1 LKENVSKNDDTELS
15 FDIKGI
21 QECQCNRHPLLF
33 IDKVDQVVPGK
44 SARGKKSFTFN
55 EWFFPAHFE
64 DDPSV
69 PGFIQVE
76 SLVQTFIM
84 TFLCIDEN
92 RGKKTSFVRMDNVS
106 YRRKIIPGD
115 TLVINATLKR
125 FKRGI
130 ATGSAVSYVD
140 GDIACSADFIIAVP
154 DILDLYK
161 PSS

>member
-1 LKENVSKNDDTELS
+1 MTEDVSKIDDTELS
-15 FDIKGI
+15 FDIAGI
-21 QECQCNRHPLLF
+21 QKCQCNRHPLLF
-33 IDKVDQVVPGK
+33 IDKVDQVVPLK
-44 SARGKKSFTFN
+44 SARGKKRFTFN
-55 EWFFPAHFE
+55 EWFFPAHYE
-64 DDPSV
+64 DDPNV

-92 RGKKTSFVRMDNVS
+92 HGKKTSFVKMDNVS

-115 TLVINATLKR
+115 TLIINATLKR

-130 ATGSAVSYVD
+130 ATGGAVSYVD
-140 GDIACSADFIIAVP
+140 GEIACSADFIVAVP
-154 DILDLYK
+154 DILDSYK